1 MIGAHGAQRRFD
13 VAGLGDHLDALL
25 GIQHHLQAGAHDGVV
40 VGDDDARRRRG
51 GGDGGLLLLL
61 GCAHGRATIAR
72 RGDTLHRN
80 GHGIRIRSF
89 HGCAGGRDADSRT
102 DHSGI
107 AWRTMRR
114 IVIGYDGSERGAD
127 ALALGQALAELAGGS
142 VDVAIALVF
151 PDGAIG
157 ASGVRQL
164 DGEHRQAADRIL
176 AGARRAW
183 PELGPGAFSLVQA
196 GSPAAGLHRLAQER
210 DADALVVGASH
221 HGAAGRV
228 FPGSATEQTLHG
240 APCAVLV
247 APPGYATAGAP
258 HALRRVGVAYD
269 GSREARVALAAA
281 RTLVRD
287 RDDVTVVVL
296 DVVDLSHPFAIPYE
310 DPTFVEDVQAIADE
324 QLREAGAALRG
335 VAHVE
340 LDRRDG
346 DPVRELVDATH
357 ALDLLVLGSRGHGP
371 IRRLLLGSV
380 STHVVRAAACPLL
393 LLPHGAEAPASG
405 ATPAERA
412 GAKA

>member
-1 MIGAHGAQRRFD
+1 
-13 VAGLGDHLDALL
+13 
-25 GIQHHLQAGAHDGVV
+25 
-40 VGDDDARRRRG
+40 
-51 GGDGGLLLLL
+51 
-61 GCAHGRATIAR
+61 
-72 RGDTLHRN
+72 
-80 GHGIRIRSF
+80 
-89 HGCAGGRDADSRT
+89 
-102 DHSGI
+102 
-107 AWRTMRR
+107 MRR

-127 ALALGQALAELAGGS
+127 ALALGRALAELAGGA
-142 VDVAIALVF
+142 VDVAVALVF
-151 PDGAIG
+151 PDGAVG

-164 DGEHRQAADRIL
+164 DGEHRQTADRIL

-183 PELGPGAFSLVQA
+183 PQLGPGAFRLVQA
-196 GSPAAGLHRLAQER
+196 GSPAAGLHRLAQET

-221 HGAAGRV
+221 HHAAGRV

-247 APPGYATAGAP
+247 APPGYAADGAGPP

-269 GSREARVALAAA
+269 GTQEARVALDAA
-281 RTLVRD
+281 RALLCR

-296 DVVDLSHPFAIPYE
+296 DVVDLAHPFAIPYD

-324 QLREAGAALRG
+324 QLREAGAALHG
-335 VAHVE
+335 IAHVE

-393 LLPHGAEAPASG
+393 LLPHGGEAP
-405 ATPAERA
+405 
-412 GAKA
+412 